1 MNLKLIVSGQNI
13 TVFVNN
19 GDRAG
24 HTPNENNEILLE
36 GLSYN
41 TIEVDPG
48 SSDRI
53 VAVVTQTTEG

>member
-36 GLSYN
+36 GLSNN

-48 SSDRI
+48 STDKI
-53 VAVVTQTTEG
+53 VSVITEIVE

>member
-1 MNLKLIVSGQNI
+1 MTIKLIVSGQNI

-19 GDRAG
+19 GDRQG

-36 GLSYN
+36 GLTDN

-48 SSDRI
+48 STDRI